1 MPPTR
6 IDLSAVTRRRA
17 GDLLAARLA
26 DAIDVRSQV
35 KHAHWNVRGP
45 SFIALH
51 ELFDKL
57 AAELDEH
64 ADMIA
69 ERLIQLGGAAHGTV
83 RSSAARSSLR
93 EYPHSAAG
101 DLAHAD
107 AVSAALAAF
116 AQACRAAIDAA
127 DRAGDAVTADLF
139 TEVTRAVDKLVWLVF
154 AHLPE
159 IDRSPAATSAATPAA
174 TRKPAAA
181 TSRRARR

>member
-17 GDLLAARLA
+17 AELLTALLA
-26 DAIDVRSQV
+26 DAIDTRSQV

-51 ELFDKL
+51 ELFDKI

-69 ERLIQLGGAAHGTV
+69 ERLIQLGGPAHGTV
-83 RSSAARSSLR
+83 RAAAARSTQP
-93 EYPHSAAG
+93 EHPKGVEG

-107 AVSAALAAF
+107 AVSAALASF
-116 AQACRAAIDAA
+116 AKACRAAIETA

-159 IDRSPAATSAATPAA
+159 TTHPPASGGTAPRATGASP
-174 TRKPAAA
+174 
-181 TSRRARR
+181 SRRARR